1 MKPVAIL
8 VGSMTGNAEFA
19 AEDMQQALAEEFQCE
34 TELLLMDGLSAEVF
48 RRPGLFIIC
57 TSTYGEGE
65 VPENARSLYNALC
78 EARPD
83 LSGVCYAV
91 FGLGDANYRETF
103 NFGGKRFDEIL
114 AELGA
119 VRVGERAQHDAQ
131 SDVRPGELART
142 WLRSWYGLA
151 A

>member
-1 MKPVAIL
+1 MKPVTIL

-19 AEDMQQALAEEFQCE
+19 AEDLQHALAEEFQCE
-34 TELLLMDGLSAEVF
+34 AAMLLMDGLSVEVF
-48 RRPGLFIIC
+48 RQPGMFIIC

-65 VPENARSLYNALC
+65 VPENAQALYKSLC

-83 LSGVCYAV
+83 LRGMRYAV
-91 FGLGDANYRETF
+91 FGLGDANYRQTF

-131 SDVRPGELART
+131 SDVPSGELARF
-142 WLRSWYGLA
+142 WLRSWYGVVT
-151 A
+151 